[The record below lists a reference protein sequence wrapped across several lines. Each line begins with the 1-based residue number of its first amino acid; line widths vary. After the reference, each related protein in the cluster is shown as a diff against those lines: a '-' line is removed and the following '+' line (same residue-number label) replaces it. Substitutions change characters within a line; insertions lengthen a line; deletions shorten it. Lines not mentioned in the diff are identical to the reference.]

1 MKCRVAGSGSRAL
14 PQCALVEPGNWGWL
28 LPPKPAGLCPHH
40 LLPALGFLFLPV
52 CVSWGTSLGEGP
64 PSSPSGPA
72 PQVQPPE
79 LSSLVVG
86 EVPPEPDWA
95 GPGSQGGGFQQV
107 HFSELRCKFPQLE
120 RSRMWRGAGAGQG
133 RGLGVSNL
141 PRRDQ
146 VSPSPLPAC
155 HLLRKHLNPC
165 SASRSGALS
174 PWADSQV
181 GETLGDMGCAGARW
195 GCESPEKEP
204 GDPCSPPLLPRP
216 QKTLGWSIRTE
227 IQLVC
232 EFRASRHL
240 SAAPRWGRAPRPHFL
255 QRGLGE

>member
-1 MKCRVAGSGSRAL
+1 MPSGRIGVKSLAPVCPGGARKLGVAAAPQACRSLSPPPLACSR
-14 PQCALVEPGNWGWL
+14 
-28 LPPKPAGLCPHH
+28 
-40 LLPALGFLFLPV
+40 LPV
-52 CVSWGTSLGEGP
+52 SSCLCLLGHKPWGGSALQP
-64 PSSPSGPA
+64 FRSSPPGPA
-72 PQVQPPE
+72 PE